1 MMSDIKTIR
10 FTYQSG
16 GAISCCIGFA
26 SHGDPGRLKQ
36 GKEHQMAQYLHRSA
50 GSLRSALS
58 FIHDAGLALAAAVNA
73 IVNRYEAGR
82 ALARLDSRMLADIGL
97 TENDVGSAFAEP
109 LWRDP
114 TRRLAVISIERRTAM
129 RAARRKPAAAE
140 RKNAPEVVL
149 H

>member
-1 MMSDIKTIR
+1 
-10 FTYQSG
+10 
-16 GAISCCIGFA
+16 
-26 SHGDPGRLKQ
+26 
-36 GKEHQMAQYLHRSA
+36 MAQYFHRGA

-58 FIHDAGLALAAAVNA
+58 FIQDSGLALTAFVNA

-97 TENDVGSAFAEP
+97 TETDIGSAFSEP

-114 TRRLAVISIERRTAM
+114 TRRLAVISIERRAAM
-129 RAARRKPAAAE
+129 RAARRKPVATE
-140 RKNAPEVVL
+140 RKDTTEVVL

>member
-1 MMSDIKTIR
+1 VT
-10 FTYQSG
+10 
-16 GAISCCIGFA
+16 
-26 SHGDPGRLKQ
+26 LKLFVSLINRDAPFLPYRTANHAAARGPTPKQ
-36 GKEHQMAQYLHRSA
+36 EHQLALYFHRGA

-58 FIHDAGLALAAAVNA
+58 FIHDAGLALTATVNA

-82 ALARLDSRMLADIGL
+82 TLARLDSRMLADIGL
-97 TENDVGSAFAEP
+97 TENDVGSAFSEP

-114 TRRLAVISIERRTAM
+114 TRRLAVIAIERRTAV
-129 RAARRKPAAAE
+129 RAARRRPAATE